1 MFQIIPPSS
10 LIIQET
16 RIQNTQFEIF
26 TFLVEAS
33 QYYPS
38 FHEWYF
44 NKVVPDV
51 QNGNRKIVSEIRDGK
66 IAGIAILKD
75 TREEK
80 KICTLRI
87 SPDFQ
92 NRGIGVRLF
101 KKSFEILQTNK
112 PFLTVSEEKL
122 PEFQKIFDYFN
133 FELTSVAD
141 GKYRNGKKEYIFNSY
156 PSVELL

>member
-1 MFQIIPPSS
+1 MLQLIPPHA
-10 LIIQET
+10 IVQELQH
-16 RIQNTQFEIF
+16 RHSNIDIF
-26 TFLVEAS
+26 SFLVEAS
-33 QYYPS
+33 KYYPS

-44 NKVVPDV
+44 NKVVPDI

-75 TREEK
+75 TGEEK

-133 FELTSVAD
+133 FELSSIAD
-141 GKYRNGKKEYIFNSY
+141 GMYRHGKKEYIFNNSSY
-156 PSVELL
+156 MELS

>member
-1 MFQIIPPSS
+1 MISSSIPSS
-10 LIIQET
+10 IIIQEA
-16 RIQNTQFEIF
+16 QQYHSQLDVFL
-26 TFLVEAS
+26 FLVEAS
-33 QYYPS
+33 EYYPS

-44 NKVVPDV
+44 NKVVPDI

-75 TREEK
+75 STEEK

-101 KKSFEILQTNK
+101 KKSFEILHTNK

-133 FELTSVAD
+133 FELTSIAD
-141 GKYRNGKKEYIFNSY
+141 GMYRHGKKEYIFNNSSY
-156 PSVELL
+156 MELS

>member
-1 MFQIIPPSS
+1 MISSPIPPTI
-10 LIIQET
+10 IIQEN
-16 RIQNTQFEIF
+16 QQYHTQLDIF
-26 TFLVEAS
+26 SFLVEAS
-33 QYYPS
+33 KYYPS

-44 NKVVPDV
+44 NKVVPDI
-51 QNGNRKIVSEIRDGK
+51 QSGNRKIISEIRDGK

-75 TREEK
+75 TKEEK

-101 KKSFEILQTNK
+101 KKSFDVLQTNT

-133 FELTSVAD
+133 FELTSIDD
-141 GKYRNGKKEYIFNSY
+141 GKYRYGKKEYIFNS
-156 PSVELL
+156 PSSMESL